1 MLVDQGD
8 LWGEKRAP
16 FLVGEAWEIGILE
29 HQVLELLPGRAR
41 KEERKIALSELHA
54 ANGRRLVVLVVRI
67 RNRHKLILWLKLNVL
82 QLRCKANADRVY
94 SSLLSCRPQSLCFH
108 KSTAKIQ
115 NQKTFCKKNGKF
127 PVLSIHKF
135 TQVNISVHTEGVN
148 LQIDKK
154 FSTFAMSKGSNRQR
168 ENN

>member
-1 MLVDQGD
+1 M
-8 LWGEKRAP
+8 
-16 FLVGEAWEIGILE
+16 
-29 HQVLELLPGRAR
+29 LELLPGRAW
-41 KEERKIALSELHA
+41 KEKRKIALSELHA
-54 ANGRRLVVLVVRI
+54 ADGRRLVVLVVRI

-115 NQKTFCKKNGKF
+115 NQRAFCKKNGNF

-135 TQVNISVHTEGVN
+135 TQVNISVRAEGVN